1 MIALIAL
8 IAEAVAGLHFSVS
21 CLWRA
26 TPWPKS
32 VREVEYD

>member
-8 IAEAVAGLHFSVS
+8 IAEAVAISYV
-21 CLWRA
+21 WRA